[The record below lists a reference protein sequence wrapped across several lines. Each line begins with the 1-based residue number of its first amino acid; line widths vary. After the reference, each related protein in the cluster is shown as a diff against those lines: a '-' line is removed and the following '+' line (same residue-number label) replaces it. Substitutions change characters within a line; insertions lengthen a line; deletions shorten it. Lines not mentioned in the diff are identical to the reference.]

1 MPFKSK
7 AQQRFMFAAEARGD
21 VPKGTAKRWAHHTD
35 DIKDLPE
42 KKAMFRDYEFA
53 PSAVE
58 ALDVKLAAVREELA
72 QSVQNI
78 MAKKQQASGLPPIP
92 SNSERLK
99 KLVATPPRLMAAV
112 AGAK

>member
-1 MPFKSK
+1 
-7 AQQRFMFAAEARGD
+7 MFAAEARGD

-42 KKAMFRDYEFA
+42 HKKAAVMFRDYEFS
-53 PSAVE
+53 PSAIE
-58 ALDVKLAAVREELA
+58 ALDVKLAGVREELG

-78 MAKKQQASGLPPIP
+78 QAKKQQASSLPPVP
-92 SNSERLK
+92 TNSERLK
-99 KLVATPPRLMAAV
+99 KLVATPPRMQAMA